1 MKDLKTGPFKRT
13 IDKKNKPIKTHNGI
27 ITFALILLTI
37 TQIPIALKSS
47 IDLLCIYNNEETQA
61 SKFTFCK

>member
-13 IDKKNKPIKTHNGI
+13 IEKKNKPIKTNNGI

-37 TQIPIALKSS
+37 TQIPIAFFYVSTTIKKLKV
-47 IDLLCIYNNEETQA
+47 LKLPFANN
-61 SKFTFCK
+61 